1 MIEIHNLSKTIG
13 ESVILDDISMKL
25 EDGKI
30 YGFVGRN
37 GSGKTM
43 LMRHIL
49 GFIYATKGSIVI
61 DGKVMGKDID
71 IPDGVGAI
79 IENPGF
85 IPELSGIKNLK
96 ILAAIRGKIGTEEIR
111 DAMLLVGL
119 NPDEKKSVKKYSLG
133 MKQRL
138 GLAQALMENPETII
152 LDEPMNG
159 LDNDGVKEI
168 RELLLQRKEKGNLIL
183 IASHN
188 EQDINVLCDEIFYFD
203 KGRIIDHKVSE
214 KGAD

>member
-96 ILAAIRGKIGTEEIR
+96 ILAAIRGKIGTKEIR

-159 LDNDGVKEI
+159 LDNGGVTEI

-188 EQDINVLCDEIFYFD
+188 DINVLCDEIFYFD
-203 KGRIIDHKVSE
+203 KGRIIEHKVSGKE
-214 KGAD
+214 AD